1 MVLRKLGI
9 VIIDLECRGEGDCL
23 KPELTTEGFLVLSL
37 HFFFIGYLPATA
49 IVGMILNIMHNGT

>member
-1 MVLRKLGI
+1 MVLTKLGI

-37 HFFFIGYLPATA
+37 HFFYRQSTSNCNCGHDFEYNA
-49 IVGMILNIMHNGT
+49 